1 MSLTFE
7 TTDVAQVDGRDV
19 LNVWQVICQSELAAI
34 CEIDSASI
42 GADSANHADDTAC
55 KGAWG
60 TIITERSW
68 IGVRVNNIPRTS

>member
-55 KGAWG
+55 KGACG
-60 TIITERSW
+60 RIIKERSRN
-68 IGVRVNNIPRTS
+68 RVTVNYVPRTS